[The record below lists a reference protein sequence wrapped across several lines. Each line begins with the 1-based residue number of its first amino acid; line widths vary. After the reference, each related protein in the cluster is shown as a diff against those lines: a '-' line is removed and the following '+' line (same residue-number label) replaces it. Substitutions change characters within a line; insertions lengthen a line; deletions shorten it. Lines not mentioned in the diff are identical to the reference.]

1 MQYRPEP
8 TYQAASSE
16 LKLPLVVLALLGGGL
31 GRAEDFFLER
41 RRVIVRALGPETKH
55 EGGGRSMSRKRAKQA
70 LQTTRSAGPIDK
82 YFGDRLRAR
91 RIMMKMSQED
101 LGKSLGVSFQQIQK
115 YEKGTNRLTAA
126 TMVRVAEILDV
137 DVGYFYDEI
146 PKTKRSGEIE
156 TPALTELALT
166 LHGRR
171 LIDAFLSLKTDM
183 LRGAVADLAHVLA
196 RGKLG

>member
-1 MQYRPEP
+1 
-8 TYQAASSE
+8 
-16 LKLPLVVLALLGGGL
+16 
-31 GRAEDFFLER
+31 
-41 RRVIVRALGPETKH
+41 
-55 EGGGRSMSRKRAKQA
+55 MSRKRAKPVGG
-70 LQTTRSAGPIDK
+70 TPRSAGPIDK

-91 RIMMKMSQED
+91 RIMMKMSQDD

-115 YEKGTNRLTAA
+115 YEKGTNRLSAA
-126 TMVRVAEILDV
+126 IMVRVAEILDV

-183 LRGAVADLAHVLA
+183 LRGAIADLAHVLA

>member
-1 MQYRPEP
+1 
-8 TYQAASSE
+8 
-16 LKLPLVVLALLGGGL
+16 
-31 GRAEDFFLER
+31 
-41 RRVIVRALGPETKH
+41 
-55 EGGGRSMSRKRAKQA
+55 MSRKRAK
-70 LQTTRSAGPIDK
+70 LVRGTPRSAGGPIDK

-101 LGKSLGVSFQQIQK
+101 LAHSLSVSFQQIWK
-115 YEKGTNRLTAA
+115 YEKGTTRLTAA
-126 TMVRVAEILDV
+126 MMVRVAEILDV

-156 TPALTELALT
+156 TPALTELVLT

-183 LRGAVADLAHVLA
+183 LRGAVADLAHALA
-196 RGKLG
+196 RGN

>member
-1 MQYRPEP
+1 MN
-8 TYQAASSE
+8 
-16 LKLPLVVLALLGGGL
+16 
-31 GRAEDFFLER
+31 
-41 RRVIVRALGPETKH
+41 
-55 EGGGRSMSRKRAKQA
+55 RKRAKLVRA
-70 LQTTRSAGPIDK
+70 TTRSAGPIDK

-91 RIMMKMSQED
+91 RIMMKMSQGD
-101 LGKSLGVSFQQIQK
+101 LGKSLGVSFQQVQK
-115 YEKGTNRLTAA
+115 YEKGANRLTAA
-126 TMVRVAEILDV
+126 MMVRVAEILDV
-137 DVGYFYDEI
+137 GTGYFYNEM
-146 PKTKRSGEIE
+146 PKTNRSGEIE

>member
-1 MQYRPEP
+1 
-8 TYQAASSE
+8 
-16 LKLPLVVLALLGGGL
+16 
-31 GRAEDFFLER
+31 
-41 RRVIVRALGPETKH
+41 
-55 EGGGRSMSRKRAKQA
+55 MSRKRAKPVRS
-70 LQTTRSAGPIDK
+70 TTRSAAPMDK
-82 YFGDRLRAR
+82 YFGDRLGAR
-91 RIMMKMSQED
+91 RIMMKMSLVD

-115 YEKGTNRLTAA
+115 YEKGTNRLSAA
-126 TMVRVAEILDV
+126 MMARVAEILDV

-171 LIDAFLSLKTDM
+171 LIDAFLNLKNDM
-183 LRGAVADLAHVLA
+183 LRGAVADRAGVLA

>member
-1 MQYRPEP
+1 
-8 TYQAASSE
+8 
-16 LKLPLVVLALLGGGL
+16 
-31 GRAEDFFLER
+31 
-41 RRVIVRALGPETKH
+41 
-55 EGGGRSMSRKRAKQA
+55 MSRKRAK
-70 LQTTRSAGPIDK
+70 LVRGTKSAGPIDK

-115 YEKGTNRLTAA
+115 YEKGTNRLSAA
-126 TMVRVAEILDV
+126 MMVRVAEILDV

-171 LIDAFLSLKTDM
+171 LIDGFLSLKNDT